1 MYDPELTNYLT
12 MIATIGLA
20 TFWAVCYMYGVVS
33 DKVEPFVFSDKF
45 ELGYIDDDEPVM
57 ATSQPDPPRAKTR
70 SKKKKKKLRT
80 IEDLNKRL
88 NDTEKKNR
96 RLEAEYYRETI
107 TPKEKSKPS
116 PKPAPKP
123 KIDEQLAR
131 DCSDA
136 LIGFGE
142 GKRKAKQAGPD
153 GEETASKRQ
162 KLETMTELNKKLRRE
177 LTGTLRAI
185 AGDPEL
191 LDKLK
196 YNTILATSIACKHL
210 ISPAARTWIADLA
223 AEKDKKND
231 KKGLIE
237 KMGPEFKKI
246 IALRTAKDS
255 ESEEDS
261 SESENESEDEDLNDI
276 DA

>member
-142 GKRKAKQAGPD
+142 GKRKAKQASAEILENHPEIKTV
-153 GEETASKRQ
+153 EEFIKRV
-162 KLETMTELNKKLRRE
+162 
-177 LTGTLRAI
+177 
-185 AGDPEL
+185 
-191 LDKLK
+191 
-196 YNTILATSIACKHL
+196 
-210 ISPAARTWIADLA
+210 
-223 AEKDKKND
+223 
-231 KKGLIE
+231 
-237 KMGPEFKKI
+237 FK
-246 IALRTAKDS
+246 R
-255 ESEEDS
+255 
-261 SESENESEDEDLNDI
+261 
-276 DA
+276 